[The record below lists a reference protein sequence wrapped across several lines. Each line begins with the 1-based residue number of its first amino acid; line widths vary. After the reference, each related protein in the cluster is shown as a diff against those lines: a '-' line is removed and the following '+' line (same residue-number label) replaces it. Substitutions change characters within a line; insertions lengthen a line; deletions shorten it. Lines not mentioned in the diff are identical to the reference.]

1 MSSNI
6 VRCDDVKIDNI
17 NYTKPE
23 KNGQTYFSSISYGD
37 ALNPFYIQT
46 PKLIC
51 KTNISDM
58 NGKKVPYLDVEVPSG
73 KMNVYDFLLS
83 LDDNNIKTTV
93 KKSEEWFGK
102 ELPLQAIDDMYRRT
116 TKPFRKNTAPQ
127 IRLRLPLIKNE
138 IKCGVYNQNRIFV
151 GTDEVKEGSEVV
163 LILHIRGLKILK
175 TTYYCDCYI
184 TQIKLFQEKES
195 KFNIIKDYSILDDE
209 DEEEKEL
216 GDIFSE
222 EIYNSFQEEE
232 DKRVEEESKKKK
244 KEQEKKKKEQEKKKK
259 EQEKKKL
266 EEEVER
272 KRLEEEAE
280 KKKLEDEVERKKL
293 EDEVERKRLEEEAEK
308 KKLEEEVERKK
319 LEEEAEKKRV
329 AEMIQKKKQELLEL
343 ENLIN

>member
-6 VRCDDVKIDNI
+6 VRCDDVKIENI

-23 KNGQTYFSSISYGD
+23 KNGQSYFSSISYGD

-51 KTNISDM
+51 KTNISEM

-73 KMNVYDFLLS
+73 KMNIYDFLLS
-83 LDDNNIKTTV
+83 LDDNNIKKTV
-93 KKSEEWFGK
+93 NKSEEWFGK
-102 ELPLQAIDDMYRRT
+102 ELPIQAIDDMYRRT
-116 TKPFRKNTAPQ
+116 TKPFKKNTAPQ

-175 TTYYCDCYI
+175 TTYYCDCYV

-222 EIYNSFQEEE
+222 EIYNSFQEEDKKLE
-232 DKRVEEESKKKK
+232 DEIKKKK
-244 KEQEKKKKEQEKKKK
+244 QLDEKKAEKKA
-259 EQEKKKL
+259 EK
-266 EEEVER
+266 

-280 KKKLEDEVERKKL
+280 KKRLEEEAEKERL
-293 EDEVERKRLEEEAEK
+293 EEEAEKKRLEEEAEK
-308 KKLEEEVERKK
+308 KRL
-319 LEEEAEKKRV
+319 AGI
-329 AEMIQKKKQELLEL
+329 IQKKKQELLEL

>member
-6 VRCDDVKIDNI
+6 VKCDDVVIDKI

-23 KNGQTYFSSISYGD
+23 KNGQSYFSSISYGD
-37 ALNPFYIQT
+37 SLNPFYIQT
-46 PKLIC
+46 PKLVS

-58 NGKKVPYLDVEVPSG
+58 VGKKVPYLDVEVPSG
-73 KMNVYDFLLS
+73 KMNIYEFLLS

-93 KKSEEWFGK
+93 KESEDWFGK
-102 ELPLQAIDDMYRRT
+102 EIPLQAIDDMYRRT
-116 TKPFRKNTAPQ
+116 TKPFKKNTAPH

-138 IKCGVYNQNRIFV
+138 IKCGVYNQNRIFI

-175 TTYYCDCYI
+175 NTYYCDCYI

-232 DKRVEEESKKKK
+232 NNKKLK
-244 KEQEKKKKEQEKKKK
+244 EKKKAD
-259 EQEKKKL
+259 
-266 EEEVER
+266 
-272 KRLEEEAE
+272 AE
-280 KKKLEDEVERKKL
+280 KKKLMVE
-293 EDEVERKRLEEEAEK
+293 EEKRLAKVAAEEEEEEKRLAKVAAEEKEKQLAKVAEEKRIASEKEEEEK
-308 KKLEEEVERKK
+308 KKS
-319 LEEEAEKKRV
+319 EEEAEKKRV
-329 AEMIQKKKQELLEL
+329 AEMIEKKKRELLEL
-343 ENLIN
+343 ESLIN

>member
-6 VRCDDVKIDNI
+6 VRCDDVKIENI

-23 KNGQTYFSSISYGD
+23 KNGQSYFSSISYGD

-51 KTNISDM
+51 KTNISEM

-73 KMNVYDFLLS
+73 KMNIYDFLLS
-83 LDDNNIKTTV
+83 LDDNNIKKTV
-93 KKSEEWFGK
+93 NKSEEWFGK
-102 ELPLQAIDDMYRRT
+102 ELPIQAIDDMYRRT
-116 TKPFRKNTAPQ
+116 TKPFKKNTAPQ

-175 TTYYCDCYI
+175 TTYYCDCYV

-222 EIYNSFQEEE
+222 EIYNSFQEE
-232 DKRVEEESKKKK
+232 DKKLD
-244 KEQEKKKKEQEKKKK
+244 EKKAEKKA
-259 EQEKKKL
+259 EKKRL
-266 EEEVER
+266 EEEVEKKR
-272 KRLEEEAE
+272 LEEEAEKERLEEEAEKKRLEEEAE
-280 KKKLEDEVERKKL
+280 KK
-293 EDEVERKRLEEEAEK
+293 RLAGI
-308 KKLEEEVERKK
+308 
-319 LEEEAEKKRV
+319 
-329 AEMIQKKKQELLEL
+329 IQKKKQELLEL

>member
-6 VRCDDVKIDNI
+6 VRCDDVKIDKI

-23 KNGQTYFSSISYGD
+23 KNGQSYFSSISYGD

-116 TKPFRKNTAPQ
+116 TKPFKKNTAPQ

-232 DKRVEEESKKKK
+232 EKKLEEES
-244 KEQEKKKKEQEKKKK
+244 EKKKK

-266 EEEVER
+266 EEEKKRLEEEKEK

-280 KKKLEDEVERKKL
+280 N
-293 EDEVERKRLEEEAEK
+293 KRLEEEEKEK
-308 KKLEEEVERKK
+308 KRLEEEE
-319 LEEEAEKKRV
+319 EKKRL
-329 AEMIQKKKQELLEL
+329 AEIIEKKKQELLEL

>member
-6 VRCDDVKIDNI
+6 VRCDDVKIENI

-23 KNGQTYFSSISYGD
+23 KNGQSYFSSISYGD

-51 KTNISDM
+51 KTNISEM

-73 KMNVYDFLLS
+73 KMNIYDFLLS
-83 LDDNNIKTTV
+83 LDDNNIKKTV
-93 KKSEEWFGK
+93 NKSEEWFGK
-102 ELPLQAIDDMYRRT
+102 ELPIQAIDDMYRRT
-116 TKPFRKNTAPQ
+116 TKPFKKNTAPQ

-175 TTYYCDCYI
+175 TTYYCDCYV

-222 EIYNSFQEEE
+222 EIYNSFQEE
-232 DKRVEEESKKKK
+232 DKKLD
-244 KEQEKKKKEQEKKKK
+244 EKKAEKKA
-259 EQEKKKL
+259 EKKRL
-266 EEEVER
+266 EEEVEK

-280 KKKLEDEVERKKL
+280 KKRLEEEAEKERL
-293 EDEVERKRLEEEAEK
+293 EEEAEKKRLEEEAEK
-308 KKLEEEVERKK
+308 KRL
-319 LEEEAEKKRV
+319 AGI
-329 AEMIQKKKQELLEL
+329 IQKKKQELLEL

>member
-6 VRCDDVKIDNI
+6 VRCDDVKIDKI
-17 NYTKPE
+17 NYNKPE
-23 KNGQTYFSSISYGD
+23 KNGQSYFSAISYGD

-51 KTNISDM
+51 KTNISEMD
-58 NGKKVPYLDVEVPSG
+58 GKKVPYLDVEVPSG

-102 ELPLQAIDDMYRRT
+102 EIPLQAIDDMYRRT
-116 TKPFRKNTAPQ
+116 TKPFKKNTAPQ

-184 TQIKLFQEKES
+184 TQIKLFQEKDS

-209 DEEEKEL
+209 DDEEQEL

-222 EIYNSFQEEE
+222 EIYNSFQEDEKLE
-232 DKRVEEESKKKK
+232 GELKK
-244 KEQEKKKKEQEKKKK
+244 KEEKKR
-259 EQEKKKL
+259 KL
-266 EEEVER
+266 EEKRIAEVSA
-272 KRLEEEAE
+272 KKEEERIAAE
-280 KKKLEDEVERKKL
+280 KVAAEK
-293 EDEVERKRLEEEAEK
+293 EEERLAAEK
-308 KKLEEEVERKK
+308 VAAEKEEERIA
-319 LEEEAEKKRV
+319 AEKV
-329 AEMIQKKKQELLEL
+329 AAENKKIAEIIQKKKQELLEL
-343 ENLIN
+343 ENLINK

>member
-6 VRCDDVKIDNI
+6 VKCDDVVIDKI

-23 KNGQTYFSSISYGD
+23 KNGQSYFSSISYGD
-37 ALNPFYIQT
+37 SLNPFYIQT
-46 PKLIC
+46 PKLVS

-58 NGKKVPYLDVEVPSG
+58 VGKKVPYLDVEVPSG
-73 KMNVYDFLLS
+73 KMNIYDFLLS

-93 KKSEEWFGK
+93 KESEDWFGK
-102 ELPLQAIDDMYRRT
+102 EIPLQAIDDMYRRT
-116 TKPFRKNTAPQ
+116 TKPFKKNTAPH

-138 IKCGVYNQNRIFV
+138 IKCGVYNQNRIFI

-175 TTYYCDCYI
+175 NTYYCDCYI

-232 DKRVEEESKKKK
+232 NNKKLK
-244 KEQEKKKKEQEKKKK
+244 EKKKAD
-259 EQEKKKL
+259 
-266 EEEVER
+266 
-272 KRLEEEAE
+272 AE
-280 KKKLEDEVERKKL
+280 KKKLMVE
-293 EDEVERKRLEEEAEK
+293 EEKRLAKVAAEEEEEEKRLAKVAAEEKEKQLAKVAEEKRIASEKEEEEK
-308 KKLEEEVERKK
+308 KKS
-319 LEEEAEKKRV
+319 EEEAEKKRV
-329 AEMIQKKKQELLEL
+329 AEMIEKKKRELLEL
-343 ENLIN
+343 ESLIN

>member
-6 VRCDDVKIDNI
+6 VRCDDVKIENI

-23 KNGQTYFSSISYGD
+23 KNGQSYFSSISYGD

-51 KTNISDM
+51 KTNISEM

-73 KMNVYDFLLS
+73 KMNIYDFLLS
-83 LDDNNIKTTV
+83 LDDNNIKKTV
-93 KKSEEWFGK
+93 NKSEEWFGK

-116 TKPFRKNTAPQ
+116 TKPFKKNTAPQ

-175 TTYYCDCYI
+175 TTYYCDCYV

-222 EIYNSFQEEE
+222 EIYNSFQEE
-232 DKRVEEESKKKK
+232 DKKLD
-244 KEQEKKKKEQEKKKK
+244 EKKAEKKA
-259 EQEKKKL
+259 EKKRL
-266 EEEVER
+266 EEEVEK

-280 KKKLEDEVERKKL
+280 KKRLEEEAEKERL
-293 EDEVERKRLEEEAEK
+293 EEEAEKKRLEEEAEK
-308 KKLEEEVERKK
+308 KRL
-319 LEEEAEKKRV
+319 AGI
-329 AEMIQKKKQELLEL
+329 IQKKKQELLEL

>member
-6 VRCDDVKIDNI
+6 VRCDDVKIDKI

-23 KNGQTYFSSISYGD
+23 KNGQSYFSSISYGD

-116 TKPFRKNTAPQ
+116 TKPFKKNTAPQ

-232 DKRVEEESKKKK
+232 EKKLEEES
-244 KEQEKKKKEQEKKKK
+244 EKKKK

-266 EEEVER
+266 EEE
-272 KRLEEEAE
+272 
-280 KKKLEDEVERKKL
+280 KKKLE
-293 EDEVERKRLEEEAEK
+293 EEEK
-308 KKLEEEVERKK
+308 KKLEEEEKKK
-319 LEEEAEKKRV
+319 LEEEKKKKLEEEEEKKRL
-329 AEMIQKKKQELLEL
+329 AEIIEKKKQELLEL

>member
-6 VRCDDVKIDNI
+6 VRCDDVKIDKI
-17 NYTKPE
+17 NYNKPE
-23 KNGQTYFSSISYGD
+23 KNGQSYFSAISYGD

-51 KTNISDM
+51 KTNISEMD
-58 NGKKVPYLDVEVPSG
+58 GKKVPYLDVEVPSG

-102 ELPLQAIDDMYRRT
+102 EIPLQAIDDMYRRT
-116 TKPFRKNTAPQ
+116 TKPFKKNTAPQ

-151 GTDEVKEGSEVV
+151 GTDEVKDGSEVV

-184 TQIKLFQEKES
+184 TQIKLFQEKDS

-209 DEEEKEL
+209 DEEEQEL

-222 EIYNSFQEEE
+222 EIYNSFQEDEKLE
-232 DKRVEEESKKKK
+232 GELKK
-244 KEQEKKKKEQEKKKK
+244 KEEKKR
-259 EQEKKKL
+259 KL
-266 EEEVER
+266 EEKRIAEVSA
-272 KRLEEEAE
+272 KKEEERLAAEVSAKKERERLAAEVSAKKEEERLAAE
-280 KKKLEDEVERKKL
+280 KVA
-293 EDEVERKRLEEEAEK
+293 AEK
-308 KKLEEEVERKK
+308 VAAENKKI
-319 LEEEAEKKRV
+319 AEI
-329 AEMIQKKKQELLEL
+329 IQKKKQELLEL

>member
-6 VRCDDVKIDNI
+6 VKCDDVVIDKI

-23 KNGQTYFSSISYGD
+23 KNGQSYFSSISYGD
-37 ALNPFYIQT
+37 SLNPFYIQT
-46 PKLIC
+46 PKLVS

-58 NGKKVPYLDVEVPSG
+58 VGKKVPYLDVEVPSG
-73 KMNVYDFLLS
+73 KMNIYDFLLS

-93 KKSEEWFGK
+93 KESEDWFGK
-102 ELPLQAIDDMYRRT
+102 EIPLQAIDDMYRRT
-116 TKPFRKNTAPQ
+116 TKPFKKNTAPH

-138 IKCGVYNQNRIFV
+138 IKCGVYNQNRIFI

-175 TTYYCDCYI
+175 NTYYCDCYI

-232 DKRVEEESKKKK
+232 NNKKLK
-244 KEQEKKKKEQEKKKK
+244 EKKKAD
-259 EQEKKKL
+259 
-266 EEEVER
+266 
-272 KRLEEEAE
+272 AE
-280 KKKLEDEVERKKL
+280 KKKLMVE
-293 EDEVERKRLEEEAEK
+293 EEKRLAKVAAEEKEKQLAKVAEEKRIASEKEEEEK
-308 KKLEEEVERKK
+308 KKS
-319 LEEEAEKKRV
+319 EEEAEKKRV
-329 AEMIQKKKQELLEL
+329 AEMIEKKKRELLEL
-343 ENLIN
+343 ESLIN